1 MAERIVSYAKSVG
14 LIHLKPDAGIQT
26 GLNALAA
33 TPEFDEILL
42 RVADARGCPYEQVRD
57 QAKRLYNEVSKHAHG
72 NDPLITVRAK
82 DFTPNE
88 CAALIAYLELQST
101 WPWHLDWIV
110 EEKPLQ

>member
-1 MAERIVSYAKSVG
+1 MAERIVSYAKGVG
-14 LIHLKPDAGIQT
+14 LIHLNPNEGIQT
-26 GLNALAA
+26 GLNVLAM
-33 TPEFDEILL
+33 TPEFKEILW
-42 RVADARGCPYEQVRD
+42 RVANERCCPYEQVNNR
-57 QAKRLYNEVSKHAHG
+57 ARRLYDEVSKHAHG
-72 NDPLITVRAK
+72 NDMLITVRAK